1 MNTIRELKNLDCS
14 GCIFKEMVNILV
26 IEPEYF
32 MVNDFKGCK
41 NGSIL
46 FNLCYSDKT
55 GGPHIVFND
64 TECIFK
70 TSGIY
75 SYLIFCE
82 SDKNKDMIYNYV
94 GIIDQL
100 KEEIISWEDRLEE
113 DDSFTLGKDF
123 MKFRFRTDN
132 NLVYN

>member
-1 MNTIRELKNLDCS
+1 MNTIRELKTLDWS

-46 FNLCYSDKT
+46 FNLCYSDKA

-70 TSGIY
+70 KSGIC
-75 SYLIFCE
+75 SYLIFCD